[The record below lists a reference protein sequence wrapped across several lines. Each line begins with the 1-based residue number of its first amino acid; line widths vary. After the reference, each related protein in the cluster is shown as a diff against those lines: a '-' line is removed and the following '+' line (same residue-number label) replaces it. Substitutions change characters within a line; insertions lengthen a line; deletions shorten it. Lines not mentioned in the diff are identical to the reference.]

1 MHPNDTDPQ
10 KAVILRGEMI
20 LRLRSDVVA
29 RNGLIQK
36 RRQEEAVAGWPG
48 YSSVTSTM
56 DTVVAR
62 KLLQVGHRKARQPE
76 TDRNTQTRNL
86 GETGEVM
93 EQEGARQVPDQE
105 SRGRKS
111 GTQS

>member
-1 MHPNDTDPQ
+1 
-10 KAVILRGEMI
+10 
-20 LRLRSDVVA
+20 
-29 RNGLIQK
+29 
-36 RRQEEAVAGWPG
+36 
-48 YSSVTSTM
+48 M

-76 TDRNTQTRNL
+76 TDRDTQTRNL

-93 EQEGARQVPDQE
+93 ELEGTPEVPDQE